1 MPRSSALL
9 LRCCM
14 SSALVVWFR
23 PEHTFD
29 VNLFFVSTHH
39 TSLLMAAQL
48 QRAQTASYFGWN
60 ETWVCAPGMQLK
72 WAPAANGHLAHE
84 SRQARSQ
91 QENLGCTPVCSTNHF
106 TLQPCS
112 YLTCLSALL
121 LHVNSLWVLSS
132 EPLQLCPT
140 YKLNSASGMQWT
152 HRSAALYHW
161 KDRDL
166 PCFQTIHYLDNTYIH
181 HTKMCILVTYLY
193 HYILLYLRYL
203 GRFSKDSDCFS
214 WFRSRRLRALFLCAI
229 FTNIE

>member
-1 MPRSSALL
+1 
-9 LRCCM
+9 M

-121 LHVNSLWVLSS
+121 LHVNRTSGCSHLNHCNFVPPTNWIQ
-132 EPLQLCPT
+132 PLGC
-140 YKLNSASGMQWT
+140 NE
-152 HRSAALYHW
+152 
-161 KDRDL
+161 
-166 PCFQTIHYLDNTYIH
+166 
-181 HTKMCILVTYLY
+181 HTGQ
-193 HYILLYLRYL
+193 LLYITGKTGTYHV
-203 GRFSKDSDCFS
+203 
-214 WFRSRRLRALFLCAI
+214 FRPSITWIIHIYTIQKCVY
-229 FTNIE
+229 